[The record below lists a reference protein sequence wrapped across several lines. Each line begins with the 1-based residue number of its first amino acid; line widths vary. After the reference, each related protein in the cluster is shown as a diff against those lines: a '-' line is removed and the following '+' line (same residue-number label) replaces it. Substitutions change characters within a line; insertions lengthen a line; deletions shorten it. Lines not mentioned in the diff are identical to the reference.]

1 MVRELVTKEKELLE
15 KIEFYIGEM
24 QMIRDLFELEKYK
37 DSESLKEKF
46 DLMNEKAEKAVK
58 EILLI
63 KKEINKIENIVLA
76 HESDYA
82 KDLRDKL
89 NLNYNLRKI
98 SRNFK

>member
-63 KKEINKIENIVLA
+63 KKEINKIESIVLT

>member
-15 KIEFYIGEM
+15 KIEFYISEM
-24 QMIRDLFELEKYK
+24 QLIQDLSEIEKYK

-46 DLMNEKAEKAVK
+46 NLMNEKAIKSLK
-58 EILLI
+58 ELSLI
-63 KKEINKIENIVLA
+63 KKEIDKIENIVLTY
-76 HESDYA
+76 ESDYA